1 MDVKSKSRMRI
12 GTLAFMV
19 VFGCFAQAVNAAVV
33 LSALNSPD
41 NTVAPPGTLGGYTM
55 TALAQSYT
63 PSQTQVSSTSGA
75 LSIGFNQTVLE
86 TNIGLAPKWGSWSHG
101 YTGNVWSTADSGN
114 KLSVTLTLPTG
125 TKALYFFA
133 QPSDLSVQPITVT
146 YSGATGSPL
155 TLSISGNGGAQGFGL
170 YSDAGEDL
178 TQFTI
183 SSVSASGGFAFGEFG
198 IFNSGAGSV
207 VPEPTSMA
215 IFGLSGLALIARRM
229 RTKNRVGA
237 C

>member
-1 MDVKSKSRMRI
+1 MDVKITRRMRI

-19 VFGCFAQAVNAAVV
+19 VFGCFAQVVNAAVV
-33 LSALNSPD
+33 LSALSSPD

-55 TALAQSYT
+55 TALAQGYT
-63 PSQTQVSSTSGA
+63 PRQTLVNSTDSGP
-75 LSIGFNQTVLE
+75 LSIGFGQAVKEVKIND
-86 TNIGLAPKWGSWSHG
+86 GWGSWSHG
-101 YTGNVWSTADSGN
+101 YTGNVWSTVDSGN

-133 QPSDLSVQPITVT
+133 QPEALSVQPITVT

>member
-1 MDVKSKSRMRI
+1 MDLKITRRMRI

-33 LSALNSPD
+33 LSALSSPD

-63 PSQTQVSSTSGA
+63 PRQTLVNSTDSGP
-75 LSIGFNQTVLE
+75 LSIGFGQAVKEVKIND
-86 TNIGLAPKWGSWSHG
+86 GWGFWSHG
-101 YTGNVWSTADSGN
+101 YTGNVWSTVDSGN

-133 QPSDLSVQPITVT
+133 QPEALSDQPITVT

-170 YSDAGEDL
+170 YSDAGENL

-229 RTKNRVGA
+229 RTKRRVGA

>member
-1 MDVKSKSRMRI
+1 MDLKITRRMRI

-33 LSALNSPD
+33 LSALSSPD

-55 TALAQSYT
+55 TALAQSYA
-63 PSQTQVSSTSGA
+63 PRQAQVSSTLGA

-86 TNIGLAPKWGSWSHG
+86 TNIGPAPKWIAWSHG
-101 YTGNVWSTADSGN
+101 YTGNVWSTVFSTNA
-114 KLSVTLTLPTG
+114 LSVTLTLPTG

-133 QPSDLSVQPITVT
+133 QPEALSDQPITVT

-155 TLSISGNGGAQGFGL
+155 TLSIDGNGGAKGFGL

-183 SSVSASGGFAFGEFG
+183 SSVSASVGFAVGEFG

-229 RTKNRVGA
+229 RTKRRVGA

>member
-1 MDVKSKSRMRI
+1 MDIKIRPRMRI
-12 GTLAFMV
+12 RTLAFMV
-19 VFGCFAQAVNAAVV
+19 VFGCFAQSVNAAVF
-33 LSALNSPD
+33 LSALSSPD
-41 NTVAPPGTLGGYTM
+41 NTVAPPGTLGGFAM

-63 PSQTQVSSTSGA
+63 PSQTQVGSTSGP

-86 TNIGLAPKWGSWSHG
+86 TNIGAAPKWGSWSHG
-101 YTGNVWSTADSGN
+101 YTGNVWSTVFSTSV
-114 KLSVTLTLPTG
+114 LSVTLTLPTG

-133 QPSDLSVQPITVT
+133 QPDSFSSEPITVA

-155 TLSISGNGGAQGFGL
+155 TLSISGNAGAQGFGL

-178 TQFTI
+178 LGLTI
-183 SSVSASGGFAFGEFG
+183 SSTSSGGFAFGEFG
-198 IFNSGAGSV
+198 IFNSNADSV

-215 IFGLSGLALIARRM
+215 IFGLSGFALIARRM
-229 RTKNRVGA
+229 RTKRRVGA

>member
-1 MDVKSKSRMRI
+1 MDVKIKSRMRI

-63 PSQTQVSSTSGA
+63 PRQTLVNSTDSGP
-75 LSIGFNQTVLE
+75 LSIGFGQAVKEVKIND
-86 TNIGLAPKWGSWSHG
+86 GWGSWSHG

-125 TKALYFFA
+125 TKAFYFFA
-133 QPSDLSVQPITVT
+133 QPDSFSSEPITVA

-155 TLSISGNGGAQGFGL
+155 TLSVSGNAGAQGFGL
-170 YSDAGEDL
+170 YATAGEDL
-178 TQFTI
+178 VGLTI
-183 SSVSASGGFAFGEFG
+183 SSTSSGGFAFGEFG
-198 IFNSGAGSV
+198 IFKSDAGSV

-229 RTKNRVGA
+229 RTKKRAGA